1 MDAGA
6 AGADLAKGP
15 NGLQDSAPATDSI
28 PPTSQ
33 QVPAAAAAVPGT
45 VNGCCSGANAPA
57 SLPPASAPA
66 NGINGH
72 ASEDEGRQRDSL
84 LDESGA
90 PRSAVTTGAAAQ
102 KPAGNVMGSTIDDVQ
117 EALEEHIAS
126 SPSSTRGLKNFE
138 TDRKDGFE
146 SRDQT
151 DDEGGMGITSDAR
164 ARLAE
169 QAKLANE
176 ERDRQAQRESGG
188 VAGLIYSDES
198 DDEDDESH
206 HSRRGSGLN
215 GDRYHQQHMGGGIAR
230 GNSTTGPHAY
240 GTGRPEQLPP
250 VTDADDYSPP
260 HHDQQRLPQQQSPY
274 QSEPAAFQRS
284 PEPAAAAT
292 MPPVDQVASRSPG
305 QQASETIPPVS
316 QPEGPHAAAQ
326 SPEMHSGSLPAGAA
340 AAGAG
345 ATIAGVT
352 AAAATAAAYRQGG
365 ANAEPSPPA
374 SNDSRGAGSPALTPS
389 ARSSSLPSRSPL
401 VGSAAL
407 PPTPSPQKAAM
418 APLPG
423 TGSAPGSAQGT
434 PHTDAV
440 EQLQPALPLPAT
452 PNNANLANNQSA
464 QPPHSAQSPTTA
476 APVTPGTAARMPK
489 TPPNTWTVNDVVEW
503 AHSRGFDQSVC
514 DKFIEHDISGDV
526 LLELDANQLKELDI
540 PQFGKR
546 IRIAQAINE
555 LRRPASHGSANS
567 IPQGGVDQGHGR
579 NASMPPSSYTGSVYG
594 GSNADDQQGNW
605 GGSHSRKVST
615 TPSTQPID
623 ESRVADVHPH
633 PVSTP
638 THSHF
643 AVVNA
648 NGGTPQHH
656 GTPSQTPHSS
666 TIAPSTQRSSA
677 STPASPSTTVVKRD
691 SSSSLGHKKGKGS
704 MDKSDR
710 LSFFGRARKPPP
722 AQAPGSHS
730 NGPRLPFTKQT
741 NTMTADRPEKRMSS
755 SNGTQ
760 APIGGALQKIGK
772 PDKTGYLKKRGER
785 YNTWKQRFFVLK
797 GSHLYYLKSENED
810 RVKGHIDLKGHR
822 IIVDENTN
830 PGNYGFRLV
839 GPGNE
844 KVHYFSWPE
853 RTQIRDWMKALMK
866 ATIARD
872 YSVPVTS
879 SCNIPTIPLA
889 EAQALQPRPPSPSER
904 EAVQRANRRENA
916 NQLTPRDASV
926 LMALDTTGS
935 GGKLMSGHMSLM
947 PSRPSRDTR
956 RASTGR
962 SSNGGRPISSVGA
975 GRPNSTGRPS
985 VSSALPRF
993 FSCGLKLTPDRIV
1006 LPAGRRPEP
1015 AGGGPDAVGEP
1026 DAAAAVPARRAL
1038 AELVRVGRGH
1048 LPHREAP
1055 RRLRAR
1061 AAGTCLCVQPGP
1073 VGPRERRRPVR
1084 HDGHCHRRGH
1094 RQRRREPER
1103 HPRRRRA
1110 RHHAAPAG
1118 CPRLGR
1124 PARLPMSGA
1133 SKCLTAPVL
1142 HTQPRPASLSVLLQP
1157 IPLLTPIVH
1166 PHPTQ
1171 SSQQLLS
1178 ISRKYNLSQPNPQP
1192 TPSTRAS
1199 ARHTSC
1205 PSTEGDSE
1213 NRHFV

>member
-1 MDAGA
+1 MTAGA
-6 AGADLAKGP
+6 AG
-15 NGLQDSAPATDSI
+15 S
-28 PPTSQ
+28 
-33 QVPAAAAAVPGT
+33 
-45 VNGCCSGANAPA
+45 
-57 SLPPASAPA
+57 
-66 NGINGH
+66 
-72 ASEDEGRQRDSL
+72 
-84 LDESGA
+84 
-90 PRSAVTTGAAAQ
+90 Q
-102 KPAGNVMGSTIDDVQ
+102 KPTGTVMGSTIDDVQ
-117 EALEEHIAS
+117 GALEEHIAD

-138 TDRKDGFE
+138 TDRKDGLE

-176 ERDRQAQRESGG
+176 ERERHAQRESGG

-198 DDEDDESH
+198 DDDDESH

-215 GDRYHQQHMGGGIAR
+215 GDHGYHPQHMGSGLAR
-230 GNSTTGPHAY
+230 GNSSAGGY
-240 GTGRPEQLPP
+240 GGYGAGRPEQLAP
-250 VTDADDYSPP
+250 VTDSDYSPP
-260 HHDQQRLPQQQSPY
+260 YGQQQRLPTQQQAQQQQQQQSAPY
-274 QSEPAAFQRS
+274 QSYQRS

-292 MPPVDQVASRSPG
+292 IPPVDGPGHAQETVA
-305 QQASETIPPVS
+305 PVS
-316 QPEGPHAAAQ
+316 QPEGHHSAAQ
-326 SPEMHSGSLPAGAA
+326 SPEMHSGSTMPSGA

-352 AAAATAAAYRQGG
+352 AAAATAAAYRHGQH
-365 ANAEPSPPA
+365 AEPSPPA
-374 SNDSRGAGSPALTPS
+374 SNDSRGPNSPALTPS
-389 ARSSSLPSRSPL
+389 ARTSSLPSRSPL
-401 VGSAAL
+401 VGNAAL
-407 PPTPSPQKAAM
+407 PPTPSPQKNAT
-418 APLPG
+418 APLPAV
-423 TGSAPGSAQGT
+423 GSGPGSAHGT

-440 EQLQPALPLPAT
+440 EQLQPALPLPST
-452 PNNANLANNQSA
+452 PNAVGLASVQSGHHQQ
-464 QPPHSAQSPTTA
+464 QPPQSAQSPTTA
-476 APVTPGTAARMPK
+476 HPVTPGTAARMPK
-489 TPPNTWTVNDVVEW
+489 SPPNTWTVNDVVEW

-526 LLELDANQLKELDI
+526 LLELDANLLKELDI

-567 IPQGGVDQGHGR
+567 SGLEQGGLSR
-579 NASMPPSSYTGSVYG
+579 STSMPPSSYTGSVYG
-594 GSNADDQQGNW
+594 GSNAGGAGLPDDSW

-623 ESRVADVHPH
+623 ESRVADVHSH
-633 PVSTP
+633 PSASGTP

-643 AVVNA
+643 ANVHT
-648 NGGTPQHH
+648 NGAPQHSH
-656 GTPSQTPHSS
+656 STPITTPHSS
-666 TIAPSTQRSSA
+666 TVAPSTQRSST
-677 STPASPSTTVVKRD
+677 STPASPSATVVKRD
-691 SSSSLGHKKGKGS
+691 SSSSLGHKKGKAS
-704 MDKSDR
+704 LDKSDR

-722 AQAPGSHS
+722 AQAPGSQ
-730 NGPRLPFTKQT
+730 NGPRLPFSKQTT

-760 APIGGALQKIGK
+760 APVGGALQKIGK

-904 EAVQRANRRENA
+904 DAVQRANRRENA

-962 SSNGGRPISSVGA
+962 SSQGQSQRPVSSVG
-975 GRPNSTGRPS
+975 GGPRPNSMGRPS
-985 VSSALPRF
+985 VSTADPS
-993 FSCGLKLTPDRIV
+993 V
-1006 LPAGRRPEP
+1006 
-1015 AGGGPDAVGEP
+1015 
-1026 DAAAAVPARRAL
+1026 
-1038 AELVRVGRGH
+1038 
-1048 LPHREAP
+1048 
-1055 RRLRAR
+1055 
-1061 AAGTCLCVQPGP
+1061 
-1073 VGPRERRRPVR
+1073 
-1084 HDGHCHRRGH
+1084 RRG
-1094 RQRRREPER
+1094 
-1103 HPRRRRA
+1103 
-1110 RHHAAPAG
+1110 
-1118 CPRLGR
+1118 L
-1124 PARLPMSGA
+1124 
-1133 SKCLTAPVL
+1133 
-1142 HTQPRPASLSVLLQP
+1142 
-1157 IPLLTPIVH
+1157 
-1166 PHPTQ
+1166 
-1171 SSQQLLS
+1171 
-1178 ISRKYNLSQPNPQP
+1178 
-1192 TPSTRAS
+1192 
-1199 ARHTSC
+1199 
-1205 PSTEGDSE
+1205 
-1213 NRHFV
+1213 

>member
-1 MDAGA
+1 MALVVTAVHTFVAEHDDELEFQAGDKITVIEKDEAFGDGWWRGRNTKGEEGLFPATYISESSAETTSAAAPPASTDAQSSAIAQQPAAPVDAGV
-6 AGADLAKGP
+6 AGADSAKGP
-15 NGLQDSAPATDSI
+15 NGLQDSAPATEPI

-57 SLPPASAPA
+57 SVPPTSGPA

-117 EALEEHIAS
+117 GALEEHIAS

-138 TDRKDGFE
+138 TDKKDGFE

-206 HSRRGSGLN
+206 HSRRGSGIN

-230 GNSTTGPHAY
+230 GNSTTGSHGY
-240 GTGRPEQLPP
+240 GISRPEQQLAP
-250 VTDADDYSPP
+250 VTDADYSPP
-260 HHDQQRLPQQQSPY
+260 QQQQQRLPQQQQQHQQQVPY
-274 QSEPAAFQRS
+274 QSQPAAYQRS
-284 PEPAAAAT
+284 PEPAQAAT
-292 MPPVDQVASRSPG
+292 MPPVDHVASRSPG
-305 QQASETIPPVS
+305 QQAVETIPPVS
-316 QPEGPHAAAQ
+316 HPEGPHSAAQ
-326 SPEMHSGSLPAGAA
+326 SPEMHSGSTLPPGAA
-340 AAGAG
+340 AAGTG

-365 ANAEPSPPA
+365 APAEPSPPA

-401 VGSAAL
+401 VGNAAL

-418 APLPG
+418 APLPS
-423 TGSAPGSAQGT
+423 TGSAPGSVQGT

-440 EQLQPALPLPAT
+440 EQLQPALPLPPT
-452 PNNANLANNQSA
+452 PNNANLANSQSSQA
-464 QPPHSAQSPTTA
+464 PQSVQSPTSAT
-476 APVTPGTAARMPK
+476 PVTPGTAARMPK
-489 TPPNTWTVNDVVEW
+489 SPPNTWTVNEVVEW

-526 LLELDANQLKELDI
+526 LLELDANLLKELDI

-594 GSNADDQQGNW
+594 GSNAAEDQQGW

-633 PVSTP
+633 PASTP

-643 AVVNA
+643 AVVNNA
-648 NGGTPQHH
+648 NGGTSQHPH

-666 TIAPSTQRSSA
+666 TIASSTQRSSA

-710 LSFFGRARKPPP
+710 LSFFGRARKPAP
-722 AQAPGSHS
+722 AQPPGSHS
-730 NGPRLPFTKQT
+730 SGPRLPFTKQT

-947 PSRPSRDTR
+947 PSRPGRDTR

-985 VSSALPRF
+985 IASYYP
-993 FSCGLKLTPDRIV
+993 PD
-1006 LPAGRRPEP
+1006 
-1015 AGGGPDAVGEP
+1015 D
-1026 DAAAAVPARRAL
+1026 D
-1038 AELVRVGRGH
+1038 
-1048 LPHREAP
+1048 
-1055 RRLRAR
+1055 
-1061 AAGTCLCVQPGP
+1061 
-1073 VGPRERRRPVR
+1073 
-1084 HDGHCHRRGH
+1084 
-1094 RQRRREPER
+1094 
-1103 HPRRRRA
+1103 
-1110 RHHAAPAG
+1110 
-1118 CPRLGR
+1118 
-1124 PARLPMSGA
+1124 
-1133 SKCLTAPVL
+1133 
-1142 HTQPRPASLSVLLQP
+1142 
-1157 IPLLTPIVH
+1157 
-1166 PHPTQ
+1166 
-1171 SSQQLLS
+1171 
-1178 ISRKYNLSQPNPQP
+1178 PNPQAADLMQWVNRTLP
-1192 TPSTRAS
+1192 PQYPRVAHWPNSFVSGEVIFLIVKHLAGLEPVPPVPAS
-1199 ARHTSC
+1199 AFSPDQSGLANVDGLFAMMDIVIDAGIDSAGVSLNDIRA
-1205 PSTEGDSE
+1205 GDAHAITQLLQGV
-1213 NRHFV
+1213 RGWAAQRGFP

>member
-1 MDAGA
+1 
-6 AGADLAKGP
+6 
-15 NGLQDSAPATDSI
+15 
-28 PPTSQ
+28 
-33 QVPAAAAAVPGT
+33 
-45 VNGCCSGANAPA
+45 
-57 SLPPASAPA
+57 
-66 NGINGH
+66 
-72 ASEDEGRQRDSL
+72 
-84 LDESGA
+84 
-90 PRSAVTTGAAAQ
+90 
-102 KPAGNVMGSTIDDVQ
+102 
-117 EALEEHIAS
+117 
-126 SPSSTRGLKNFE
+126 
-138 TDRKDGFE
+138 
-146 SRDQT
+146 
-151 DDEGGMGITSDAR
+151 
-164 ARLAE
+164 
-169 QAKLANE
+169 
-176 ERDRQAQRESGG
+176 
-188 VAGLIYSDES
+188 
-198 DDEDDESH
+198 
-206 HSRRGSGLN
+206 
-215 GDRYHQQHMGGGIAR
+215 
-230 GNSTTGPHAY
+230 
-240 GTGRPEQLPP
+240 
-250 VTDADDYSPP
+250 
-260 HHDQQRLPQQQSPY
+260 
-274 QSEPAAFQRS
+274 
-284 PEPAAAAT
+284 
-292 MPPVDQVASRSPG
+292 
-305 QQASETIPPVS
+305 
-316 QPEGPHAAAQ
+316 
-326 SPEMHSGSLPAGAA
+326 
-340 AAGAG
+340 
-345 ATIAGVT
+345 
-352 AAAATAAAYRQGG
+352 
-365 ANAEPSPPA
+365 
-374 SNDSRGAGSPALTPS
+374 
-389 ARSSSLPSRSPL
+389 
-401 VGSAAL
+401 
-407 PPTPSPQKAAM
+407 
-418 APLPG
+418 
-423 TGSAPGSAQGT
+423 
-434 PHTDAV
+434 
-440 EQLQPALPLPAT
+440 
-452 PNNANLANNQSA
+452 
-464 QPPHSAQSPTTA
+464 
-476 APVTPGTAARMPK
+476 
-489 TPPNTWTVNDVVEW
+489 
-503 AHSRGFDQSVC
+503 
-514 DKFIEHDISGDV
+514 
-526 LLELDANQLKELDI
+526 
-540 PQFGKR
+540 
-546 IRIAQAINE
+546 
-555 LRRPASHGSANS
+555 
-567 IPQGGVDQGHGR
+567 
-579 NASMPPSSYTGSVYG
+579 MPPSSYTGSVYG